1 MKKIILFPIV
11 LAVFSISALA
21 QVAVPDAV
29 KSAFAKKFPAAQSV
43 KWSEEKEG
51 VTETVYEAEFKL
63 KDKVSSA
70 NFNGKG
76 EWQETELT
84 VVQTDLPADVLKTI
98 TSQFAGYT
106 LGEMT
111 SVETSASKV
120 YDVFMKKGREKIE
133 VTFDLHGRI
142 VKKIDARKKV

>member
-1 MKKIILFPIV
+1 MKNIILLPIV

-21 QVAVPDAV
+21 QVTVPDAA
-29 KSAFAKKFPAAQSV
+29 KSAFAKKFPAAESV

-51 VTETVYEAEFKL
+51 VTETVYEADFKW
-63 KDKVSSA
+63 KGKECSA
-70 NFNGKG
+70 NFNTKG
-76 EWQETELT
+76 EWQETEIT

-98 TSQFAGYT
+98 TSQFAGYK

-111 SVETSASKV
+111 SIETTASKV

-133 VTFDLHGRI
+133 VTFDLHGRV
-142 VKKIDARKKV
+142 VKKIDTRKKD